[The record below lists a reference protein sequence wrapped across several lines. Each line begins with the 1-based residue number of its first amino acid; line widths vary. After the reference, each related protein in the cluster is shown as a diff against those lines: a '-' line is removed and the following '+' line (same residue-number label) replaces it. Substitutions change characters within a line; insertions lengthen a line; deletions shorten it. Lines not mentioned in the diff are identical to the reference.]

1 MNVSLLIAR
10 RTASDRDSAQNAMV
24 HIATAA
30 VAVSIAVMIIS
41 LSVIFGFREQIAR
54 LISGTIADVVVADAR
69 SFRRS
74 GGTPVHDNEALRQ
87 LLLTTDGVVAI
98 EPFVAES
105 SVIRSAT
112 NMEGAIL
119 RGIDSTAHLTT
130 YASSIIEGRLPLH
143 GAERRKELALAES
156 CAQRLGLTSGGRVEM
171 LFMREGTTPQRE
183 VFKVCGIFATP
194 MEEGRESVAL
204 ADIATVQRIN
214 GWGEQ
219 MISGYAV
226 RVADI
231 EQATTTAD
239 IINLR
244 LLGEYEGEE
253 SISAISSRELYSD
266 IFSWLDT
273 HDINA
278 TVIIT
283 IMLIV
288 ALFNMVTALLILVL
302 ERTRMIGILKSL
314 GMANRPVRRIFHY
327 RAAIIIAKGLAWGNA
342 VALALL
348 LLQQHTHLVKLN
360 ASGYILSEVPV
371 SLGAGWIVFLNAAF
385 AVVVLML
392 LTMTTTIVAQVKPSQ
407 TLKYE

>member
-30 VAVSIAVMIIS
+30 VAVSIAVMIVS

-74 GGTPVHDNEALRQ
+74 GGTPMHDNEALRQ

-119 RGIDSTAHLTT
+119 RGIDSTAHLAT

-314 GMANRPVRRIFHY
+314 GMANRSVRRIFHY